1 MFKHVTKLGQK
12 YYKVLEMSN
21 IKKNL
26 HELSIAV
33 YQLDSKLIN
42 EYEEE
47 SKKHMIKEKVSKTS

>member
-12 YYKVLEMSN
+12 YYKVLEMSS

-42 EYEEE
+42 EYQEEN
-47 SKKHMIKEKVSKTS
+47 KKNMIKEKLNKTS